1 MPRLKLGNK
10 LIYQVIS
17 PNFKTARVAK
27 NNQRKRPFGAKLCS
41 DVCPRK
47 LSTLSARGNF
57 LSFEEQTAC
66 SRVKWRLLCLLSF
79 KYSFT
84 IRGFLKIVNITPIF
98 HSFIRGIFSHI
109 TFLRQ
114 SRARTNN

>member
-17 PNFKTARVAK
+17 LNFKTALVAK

-57 LSFEEQTAC
+57 MSFEEQTAY
-66 SRVKWRLLCLLSF
+66 SHVKWRLLCLLSF

-84 IRGFLKIVNITPIF
+84 IRGFLKIGEY
-98 HSFIRGIFSHI
+98 HSDIPQFYSRHIQSHDVFKTI
-109 TFLRQ
+109 A
-114 SRARTNN
+114 SENK